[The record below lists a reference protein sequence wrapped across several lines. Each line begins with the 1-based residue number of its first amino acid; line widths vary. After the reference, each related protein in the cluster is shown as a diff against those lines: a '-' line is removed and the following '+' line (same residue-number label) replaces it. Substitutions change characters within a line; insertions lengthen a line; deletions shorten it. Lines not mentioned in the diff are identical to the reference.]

1 MTTPKNSVP
10 TAEIDPQILF
20 RFNEEFYLDSL
31 LYNPGKVEVIDISQL
46 QVSSPESVKDVLG
59 DNVYAGL

>member
-10 TAEIDPQILF
+10 TAEIDSQILF